1 MVTGE
6 RQAVRRDRRYR
17 RNGQVSSGA
26 QRRLP
31 PGMQTRAAM
40 SSVKAKEVPR
50 SREWGIWGLVRAGVG
65 GAGVH

>member
-1 MVTGE
+1 MIQKE
-6 RQAVRRDRRYR
+6 WPDLY
-17 RNGQVSSGA
+17 SGGSEKA
-26 QRRLP
+26 S

-50 SREWGIWGLVRAGVG
+50 AESGASENWSELGWG